1 MSIDLSRV
9 TGISDSR
16 GVITEIK
23 DSLGRVIWAVR
34 GGKAVLMVEKITSDT
49 YAGETTYTGE
59 QFILLDIY
67 PKTNGTVKVT
77 YGGLTKTITDTSGV
91 AEPNAQQ
98 VFFGTFN
105 GVSDSV
111 ATPASGELTIDGDC
125 YGFAVGV
132 FANSSK
138 NSANRYNGVTAI
150 NDFGASMTIPD
161 YAFYGCTL
169 LSNIIIPKK
178 IDTIGQS
185 AFNMCTGL
193 TDVEIENGLKKI
205 SANAFSVCP
214 IETVYIPP
222 SVNSLAYNAFSK
234 SVRLTIDSK
243 NESYKIDNNC
253 LIDNAKNAVIV
264 CYPDFTIPSYVSA
277 IGERAA
283 GAMNL
288 TSLHIPGNVKVIGSS
303 AFSGNEIDT
312 LDLSEGV
319 EELGDSAFYFALPT
333 MLGITIP
340 STVKSIG
347 SKCFDLNANLRSYR
361 MLSTTPPLISSN
373 SLHID
378 LKQDYY
384 HIYVPKGCSEAY
396 KTAPVWSDYASI
408 IMEVS

>member
-1 MSIDLSRV
+1 MSIDLSKV

-23 DSLGRVIWAVR
+23 DSLGRVIWAVS
-34 GGKAVLMVEKITSDT
+34 GGKAILQVKKITSNT
-49 YAGETTYTGE
+49 YAGETSYTSE
-59 QFILLDIY
+59 QFVLLDIY

-77 YGGLTKTITDTSGV
+77 YGGLTKTITDTSGA

-111 ATPASGELTIDGDC
+111 TTPASGELTIEGDC
-125 YGFAVGV
+125 YGFAVGG
-132 FANSSK
+132 FASSSK
-138 NSANRYNGVTAI
+138 NVANRYNGVTAI
-150 NDFGASMTIPD
+150 NNFGATTTILD
-161 YAFYGCTL
+161 RAFYGTL

-178 IDTIGQS
+178 ISTIGQF
-185 AFNMCTGL
+185 AFMACLEL

-205 SANAFSVCP
+205 SGGAFGGCP
-214 IETVYIPP
+214 IETVHIPP
-222 SVNSLAYNAFSK
+222 SVNSLVYNSFPR

-253 LIDNAKNAVIV
+253 LVDIAKNAVIL

-277 IGERAA
+277 IGEQAA
-283 GAMNL
+283 SGMDL
-288 TSLHIPGNVKVIGSS
+288 TSLHIPSNVKVIGSN
-303 AFSGNEIDT
+303 AFSNNEIDT

-319 EELGDSAFYFALPT
+319 EELGDSAFRNALPT
-333 MLGITIP
+333 LSDITIP

-347 SKCFDLNANLRSYR
+347 SECFGLDINLRIYR

-373 SLHID
+373 SLYIN

-396 KTAPVWSDYASI
+396 KTAPVWSDYAEI
-408 IMEVS
+408 ITEVS

>member
-16 GVITEIK
+16 GVITEIR
-23 DSLGRVIWAVR
+23 DSLGRVIWAVS

-138 NSANRYNGVTAI
+138 SVNKRYTGVIAV

-185 AFNMCTGL
+185 AFYMCTGL

-205 SANAFSVCP
+205 SAYAFSVCP

-253 LIDNAKNAVIV
+253 LIDNAKNAVIS

-277 IGERAA
+277 IGEQAA
-283 GAMNL
+283 RDMNL
-288 TSLHIPGNVKVIGSS
+288 TSLHIPGNVKVIGSN

-319 EELGDSAFYFALPT
+319 EELGDMAFRNALPT
-333 MLGITIP
+333 MLNITIP

-347 SKCFDLNANLRSYR
+347 SECFGLNVNLRTYR